1 MFSFQFWFACEG
13 LKRQWTDDPDKAVQI
28 IHLIHR
34 KYIRPRK
41 INVSELIRRE
51 VNDRVAN
58 KSTLDVHIFDAAQKE
73 VEDLM
78 RDSVYANF
86 LNSDVYLSYIQV
98 SFHRCLSILRDD
110 LQTRLDLATDSFIL
124 KSFEFIENILMVPIF
139 PLLISTVNQMKR
151 ISCY

>member
-1 MFSFQFWFACEG
+1 M
-13 LKRQWTDDPDKAVQI
+13 KRQWTDDPEKAVQI

-98 SFHRCLSILRDD
+98 NLHQFSSIPKEKC
-110 LQTRLDLATDSFIL
+110 Q
-124 KSFEFIENILMVPIF
+124 
-139 PLLISTVNQMKR
+139 
-151 ISCY
+151 